1 MTMHAVLRQWQARL
15 RRRAIVDLLRWLP
28 LSLVA
33 TVFLASRFASAAVLA
48 AAVAVACA
56 ILLLLLVRAWRM
68 VDARMAVRRLDAQS
82 GAVEDSADLLLA
94 SAGDLAPLQALQRER
109 VLARLHA
116 QALPEIARTPLP
128 RFVWPLGGVLG
139 VLVLASFF
147 LSAADTNTQRTN
159 APQQPGTPVDT
170 QTVIRAARL
179 DIEAPA
185 YTGLPPRSASALE
198 AAAAEGSILRWRIHF
213 EPDPGQAKLVFLDGR
228 EVALIRGKDGWQAE
242 ITLSQSSL
250 YRIVVGAASTLAE
263 DRQYRLDAIIDQIPE
278 IKVIAPEKTL
288 TQLDA
293 GQRQWSLDFEVADDY
308 GVADAQLAITLAQ
321 GSGEQVTVSEHSKR
335 LRAEAGDDPR
345 HRRYRHHLDLAAS
358 GFAEGD
364 DLIVRLLVSDN
375 RQPQANQA
383 RSASY
388 ILRWPADPGSDD
400 AGIDGI
406 VQKVLPAYF
415 RSQRQII
422 IDTEAL
428 IVERPRLDDERF
440 LARSDTIGVD
450 QKILRLRY
458 GQFLGEEFESGGQ
471 RTHAPDEDHGDA
483 PTQQDALSG
492 DHDHETVEQ
501 PAAGFG
507 KEADILAEFGHTHDH
522 AEAATLL
529 DPETRKILK
538 AALAEMWQA
547 ELHLRQG
554 EPGKALP
561 YENRALDLIK
571 QVQQS
576 TRIYLARVG
585 LELPPVDESRRLS
598 GERSGLRDR
607 RGVLADS
614 VVDRKI
620 ISNVYQQLADGNSSD
635 LDALAAWLRAPSTTL
650 PDTLGV
656 LGAVDE
662 LQRRP
667 DCGECRRRLLDQLW
681 SLLPVPAAAARSRIA
696 PDASGRRY
704 LELLQQEAVP

>member
-15 RRRAIVDLLRWLP
+15 RRRAIVDLLRWAP
-28 LSLVA
+28 LLLVA
-33 TVFLASRFASAAVLA
+33 TIFLISRFASAAVLA
-48 AAVAVACA
+48 ASVAVACA
-56 ILLLLLVRAWRM
+56 ILLILLVRAWRT

-82 GAVEDSADLLLA
+82 RHVEDSTDLLLA
-94 SAGDLAPLQALQRER
+94 SAGDLAPVQVLQRER
-109 VLARLHA
+109 VLARLRA
-116 QALPEIARTPLP
+116 QAPREIAHAPLP
-128 RFVWPLGGVLG
+128 RFVWPLAGVLG
-139 VLVLASFF
+139 VLVLASLF
-147 LSAADTNTQRTN
+147 LPDADTDTQRTN
-159 APQQPGTPVDT
+159 APLQQETPADT
-170 QTVIRAARL
+170 QIVIRAARL

-185 YTGLPPRSASALE
+185 YTGLPPRSGSALE
-198 AAAAEGSILRWRIHF
+198 AAAAEGSMLRWRIHF

-228 EVALIRGKDGWQAE
+228 EVALVQGKDGWQAE
-242 ITLSQSSL
+242 ITLNQSSL
-250 YRIVVGAASTLAE
+250 YRIVVGAAPALAD
-263 DRQYRLDAIIDQIPE
+263 DRLYRLDAIIDQAPE
-278 IKVIAPEKTL
+278 IKVITPEKTL
-288 TQLDA
+288 TQLEA

-308 GVADAQLAITLAQ
+308 GVANAQLAITLAQ
-321 GSGEQVTVSEHSKR
+321 GSGEQVSVSERSER

-345 HRRYRHHLDLAAS
+345 HRRYRRHLDLATS

-388 ILRWPADPGSDD
+388 ILRWPADPGSDSE
-400 AGIDGI
+400 GVDGI

-428 IVERPRLDDERF
+428 IEERPRLDDERF

-458 GQFLGEEFESGGQ
+458 GQFLGEEFESGGEKSAASEE
-471 RTHAPDEDHGDA
+471 THDEA

-492 DHDHETVEQ
+492 GHDHEAATQ

-529 DPETRKILK
+529 DPATKKTLK

-547 ELHLRQG
+547 ELHLRQA
-554 EPGKALP
+554 EPDKALA

-571 QVQQS
+571 LVQQS

-607 RGVLADS
+607 RGVLAES
-614 VVDRKI
+614 IVDRKL
-620 ISNVYQQLADGNSSD
+620 ISDSYQQLAEGGSSD
-635 LDALAAWLRAPSTTL
+635 LEALAAWLQAPLMTL
-650 PDTLGV
+650 PDALGV

-667 DCGECRRRLLDQLW
+667 ACAECRTRLLDQLW
-681 SLLPVPAAAARSRIA
+681 PLLPVPPAAARLRIA
-696 PDASGRRY
+696 PDAGGRRY

>member
-28 LSLVA
+28 LILVA
-33 TVFLASRFASAAVLA
+33 TVFLISRFASAAVLA
-48 AAVAVACA
+48 ASVAVACA
-56 ILLLLLVRAWRM
+56 ILLVLLVRAWRM

-82 GAVEDSADLLLA
+82 GVVEDSADLLLA
-94 SAGDLAPLQALQRER
+94 SVGDLAPLQALQRER
-109 VLARLHA
+109 VLARLRA
-116 QALPEIARTPLP
+116 QALPELARAPLP
-128 RFVWPLGGVLG
+128 RFVWPLAGVLG

-147 LSAADTNTQRTN
+147 LPDADTGTQRTN
-159 APQQPGTPVDT
+159 APPQQETPADT
-170 QTVIRAARL
+170 RTVIRAARL
-179 DIEAPA
+179 DIEAPV
-185 YTGLPPRSASALE
+185 YTGLPPRSGSALE

-228 EVALIRGKDGWQAE
+228 EVALIQGRDGWQAE

-250 YRIVVGAASTLAE
+250 YRIVVGAAPALAD
-263 DRQYRLDAIIDQIPE
+263 DRLYRLDAIIDQIPE

-288 TQLDA
+288 TQLEA

-308 GVADAQLAITLAQ
+308 GVANAQLAITLAQ
-321 GSGEQVTVSEHSKR
+321 GSGEQITVSERSER

-345 HRRYRHHLDLAAS
+345 HRRYRRHLDLAAS

-388 ILRWPADPGSDD
+388 ILRWPADPGSDS
-400 AGIDGI
+400 AGVDGI

-428 IVERPRLDDERF
+428 IAERPRLDDERF

-458 GQFLGEEFESGGQ
+458 GQFLGEEFEAGGQ
-471 RTHAPDEDHGDA
+471 KTHAPDEGHDDA

-492 DHDHETVEQ
+492 DHDHETATQ

-529 DPETRKILK
+529 DPATRKILK

-561 YENRALDLIK
+561 FENRALDLIK

-598 GERSGLRDR
+598 GERSGLRNR
-607 RGVLADS
+607 RGVLADP

-620 ISNVYQQLADGNSSD
+620 ISDVYQQLAEGGSSD

-667 DCGECRRRLLDQLW
+667 DCAECRMRLLDQLW
-681 SLLPVPAAAARSRIA
+681 ALLPVPAAAAHSRIA